1 MSVKT
6 LQKTWSEIYQ
16 TFARLSAL
24 VTNAQANICCEDLC
38 HQIHKHLKELDLPV
52 SYFSKSLALKTDDFY
67 IDIAIVCHII
77 YTLFCLYR
85 YYKCNLK
92 IRRLN
97 LILLLL

>member
-38 HQIHKHLKELDLPV
+38 HQIHKHLKEADLPV
-52 SYFSKSLALKTDDFY
+52 SYYMYLCVTNISKKIRCIS
-67 IDIAIVCHII
+67 
-77 YTLFCLYR
+77 R
-85 YYKCNLK
+85 LK
-92 IRRLN
+92 IFYDFIYFLIKN
-97 LILLLL
+97 LDAD

>member
-38 HQIHKHLKELDLPV
+38 HQIHKHLKEADLPV
-52 SYFSKSLALKTDDFY
+52 SYYTHVCISVSQTSQRGYVVYPDWKFFMISY
-67 IDIAIVCHII
+67 I
-77 YTLFCLYR
+77 FW
-85 YYKCNLK
+85 
-92 IRRLN
+92 
-97 LILLLL
+97 